1 MVHEHGC
8 GVGSEVLF
16 LIPERKSAS
25 SWDSDPKVASR
36 WRRGRQLNKKLEAS
50 LRTLEKYNLADR
62 VSACHSTFQP
72 WRCEHGHRWA
82 TALESCQLRLCAFE
96 MRSRSMQAQRR
107 WAPTLDGLSKP
118 KYLVLSERNVPFGEL
133 SEGIEHLWDSFERL
147 RHLRLWAGR
156 VKGALAVLEVACNRE
171 QRSWHPHLNVLFD
184 GPYIEHAALVEAWRT
199 ATEQRGR
206 SVWIRRADQG
216 TVRELLKYITKP
228 GDFVDVPEAVE
239 EFLAATWKRR
249 FVRGYGSLYRL
260 RVEPDAAG
268 SLNSGLCPDCRSPR
282 IFDGLPLFP
291 GQVDFDRAGILRPN
305 GQPHPA
311 QALAARAP
319 PGPTH
324 KLLVP
329 GCRGKP
335 ARWVEYFQNG
345 WAVPSLTT

>member
-1 MVHEHGC
+1 MNGALAE
-8 GVGSEVLF
+8 
-16 LIPERKSAS
+16 
-25 SWDSDPKVASR
+25 
-36 WRRGRQLNKKLEAS
+36 S
-50 LRTLEKYNLADR
+50 LRAIGRKTLADQ

-72 WRCEHGHRWA
+72 WRCERGHRWA
-82 TALESCQLRLCAFE
+82 TALESCGLRLCTFE
-96 MRSRSMQAQRR
+96 MRSRSLQARRR
-107 WAPTLDGLSKP
+107 WAPTLDGLDKP
-118 KYLVLSERNVPFGEL
+118 KYLVLSERNSGAGEL
-133 SEGIEHLWDSFERL
+133 SQGIEHLWDSFERL
-147 RHLRLWAGR
+147 RHVRLWAQR
-156 VKGALAVLEVACNRE
+156 VRGALAVLEVTYNRE
-171 QRSWHPHLNVLFD
+171 QRTWHPHLNVLFD
-184 GPYIEHAALVEAWRT
+184 GPYIEHGQLVEAWQT

-206 SVWIRRADQG
+206 SVWIQRADQG

-228 GDFVDVPEAVE
+228 GDFVGVPAAVK
-239 EFLAATWKRR
+239 EFLASTWKRR

-268 SLNSGLCPDCRSPR
+268 SLNAGVCPDCRSPR
-282 IFDGLPLFP
+282 ISDGLPLFP

-324 KLLVP
+324 KLRVP

-345 WAVPSLTT
+345 WAVPQLRVPS